1 MDIIVKKQD
10 IPKNKIIEL
19 SKRPKVLVVFDGKNY
34 YAFNGICTHAKWPLD
49 QGNLNE
55 NILTCVAHGYQ
66 FDITNG
72 DCLNNPGRD
81 LKMYDIDNKD
91 DEIIITTG

>member
-55 NILTCVAHGYQ
+55 NIGCWKSGLCR
-66 FDITNG
+66 NG
-72 DCLNNPGRD
+72 SIR
-81 LKMYDIDNKD
+81 
-91 DEIIITTG
+91 TA